1 MPDTTDWQMRR
12 IESTSENP
20 CCAIVREVGGYT
32 AAVYFVPETQTWS
45 FDVMH
50 GERLLHRRDE
60 LGLLTVVL
68 MAGATL
74 KKLEGQA
81 NETA

>member
-1 MPDTTDWQMRR
+1 MTDWQMRR

-20 CCAIVREVGGYT
+20 CCALVREVGPHKAT
-32 AAVYFVPETQTWS
+32 VYYVPETQTWI

-60 LGLLTVVL
+60 LGLLTAVL
-68 MAGATL
+68 MAGAATN
-74 KKLEGQA
+74 KLVGDAELA
-81 NETA
+81 S